1 MIGSDRL
8 KHLYAA
14 CLDDE
19 IVAVHDFKDVI
30 EKFIDDNNEK
40 NYKLLKLYRKKS
52 SSFDELDDLYLM
64 RLNDRYIQSKY
75 LDDSLN
81 VLEDS
86 LYDLKYTRDVL
97 LRLLEYREKGSKSIE
112 KTILILE
119 DEIRETEKEL
129 VSRPDVLSEIKNL
142 NNKYKA
148 RL

>member
-1 MIGSDRL
+1 M

-30 EKFIDDNNEK
+30 EKFLDDNNEK

-86 LYDLKYTRDVL
+86 LYDLKYARDIL

>member
-1 MIGSDRL
+1 M

-40 NYKLLKLYRKKS
+40 NYTLLKLYRKKS

-86 LYDLKYTRDVL
+86 LYDLKYTRDIL

>member
-1 MIGSDRL
+1 
-8 KHLYAA
+8 
-14 CLDDE
+14 
-19 IVAVHDFKDVI
+19 
-30 EKFIDDNNEK
+30 
-40 NYKLLKLYRKKS
+40 
-52 SSFDELDDLYLM
+52 M

-75 LDDSLN
+75 LDNSLN

>member
-1 MIGSDRL
+1 MIGSDIL

-75 LDDSLN
+75 LDNSLN

-86 LYDLKYTRDVL
+86 LYDLKYARDVL

>member
-1 MIGSDRL
+1 
-8 KHLYAA
+8 
-14 CLDDE
+14 
-19 IVAVHDFKDVI
+19 
-30 EKFIDDNNEK
+30 
-40 NYKLLKLYRKKS
+40 
-52 SSFDELDDLYLM
+52 M

-75 LDDSLN
+75 LDNSLN

-86 LYDLKYTRDVL
+86 LYDLKYARDVL

>member
-1 MIGSDRL
+1 MIGSGTL